1 MKSEITRS
9 ANKLDEQGVIENI
22 IASSDECLRK
32 SGDRDEA
39 MSVGH
44 DGSLH
49 TESRNQQSKTSV
61 RANTEAGLAENTR

>member
-1 MKSEITRS
+1 M
-9 ANKLDEQGVIENI
+9 DEHGVIENI

-49 TESRNQQSKTSV
+49 AENRNQQSQTSV
-61 RANTEAGLAENTR
+61 RARTEADLAENTR